1 MSSWQIALNVKN
13 VESNV
18 SIANNNGNKITEQK
32 IKVPPTDYINLQ
44 LMIHSFW
51 KDSVKDFNLFNLRNS
66 LPKKVWAK
74 EEKVFLFTSKEKLSN
89 GLYGDIQLATRFLR
103 YCFVNNL
110 LLLPGYWNKL
120 ENLVKSFSYA
130 FISGNE
136 KLVKSSKFK
145 TDKLHPFCIKS
156 TNKIS
161 FYDPHSIIS
170 DKFNFFWNKNGT
182 PRLGKHILKKELFD
196 KLWNNPTNIT
206 FNKTS
211 ISPNPKKKTC

>member
-74 EEKVFLFTSKEKLSN
+74 EEK
-89 GLYGDIQLATRFLR
+89 
-103 YCFVNNL
+103 
-110 LLLPGYWNKL
+110 
-120 ENLVKSFSYA
+120 
-130 FISGNE
+130 
-136 KLVKSSKFK
+136 
-145 TDKLHPFCIKS
+145 
-156 TNKIS
+156 S
-161 FYDPHSIIS
+161 FYLQIKKNYQTVCMEI
-170 DKFNFFWNKNGT
+170 FN
-182 PRLGKHILKKELFD
+182 
-196 KLWNNPTNIT
+196 
-206 FNKTS
+206 
-211 ISPNPKKKTC
+211 